1 VSEINLEKEENQE
14 PIEKKPRGKGIII
27 NVNLLGYQA
36 REELEKSSPGFKIG
50 KSIIITVSLLALAI
64 LINIIAYVLM
74 TNVRDEQAREKEK
87 LTARKIELEA
97 KNKELLT
104 VTYER
109 DLLKRK
115 KDILSWATGNSLKW
129 SSLLEEIRGRIPA
142 NLWVDKI
149 DITEDG
155 KVALAGLTFDHKT
168 VAIFLANLQDSPS
181 FSSVTLD
188 YTKKNGTVKVNDVA
202 NPTMQAEELDEK
214 GQPITKNK
222 TPTEEER
229 FAKSETK
236 FSIRANIVIPV
247 NN

>member
-1 VSEINLEKEENQE
+1 MSEINLEKEENQE
-14 PIEKKPRGKGIII
+14 PTEKKPRGKGVII

-36 REELEKSSPGFKIG
+36 REELEKSSSGFKIG
-50 KSIIITVSLLALAI
+50 KSVIITVTLISLAI
-64 LINIIAYVLM
+64 LINIISYIFI
-74 TNVRDEQAREKEK
+74 TNFRDEAAREKDK
-87 LTARKIELEA
+87 LTARKTELEA
-97 KNKELLT
+97 KTKELLT

-149 DITEDG
+149 DIADDG
-155 KVALAGLTFDHKT
+155 KVAITGVTFDHKT

-181 FSSVTLD
+181 FSSVNLD
-188 YTKKNGTVKVNDVA
+188 YTKKNGTIKVNDVA
-202 NPTMQAEELDEK
+202 NPAMQPEEVDEK
-214 GQPITKNK
+214 GQVINKNK
-222 TPTEEER
+222 PPTEEER